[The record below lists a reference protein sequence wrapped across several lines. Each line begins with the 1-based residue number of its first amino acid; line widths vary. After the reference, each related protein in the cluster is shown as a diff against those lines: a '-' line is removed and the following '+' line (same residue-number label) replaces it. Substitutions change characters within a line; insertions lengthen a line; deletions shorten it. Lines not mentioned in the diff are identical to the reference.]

1 MAKQVKI
8 ARAGAGA
15 KNISRKTVS
24 SKNISSKTAATGK
37 VAARK
42 AASKRPAAKKAIV
55 KKAVVKKA
63 PAAKN
68 SAMKKATV
76 GKPAVAARN
85 VRKPLAK
92 KPVGQ
97 RAASKVTAK
106 AKVAAKAKI
115 APKAKAKS
123 VASAIRKPS
132 NKPWGGAGKALDG
145 VRILDFT
152 HVQSGPTCTQLLA
165 WFGADVIKVERPGVG
180 DITRGQLR
188 DVPNVDSLYF
198 TMLNHNKRS
207 ITIDS
212 KHPQGKAVLDELV
225 KSCDVLVENFAPGA
239 LDRMGLTWEHI
250 HKLNPRMIVASV
262 KGFGPGPY
270 EDCKVYE
277 NVAQCA
283 GGAAST
289 TGFLDGPPLV
299 TGAQIGDSGTGLNLA
314 LGIVCALYQRN
325 RTGRGQKVL
334 AAMQDGV
341 LNLCRVKLRD
351 QQRLAHGPLKE
362 YSQYGQDIGFGEAT
376 PRAGNDSGGGQPG
389 WILKCKGWESDPNAY
404 IYFITQAP
412 VWEKICDVIGK
423 PEWKTDPD
431 YAKPAARLPR
441 LKHIFDT
448 IEQWTMTKTK
458 FEAMD
463 LLNTYDIPCG
473 PILSMK
479 EIAEEESLRKTG
491 TVVEVDH
498 PTRGKYLTVG
508 NPVKMSDSISEVKR
522 SPLLGEHTD
531 EILRSVLKFDRRRI
545 AEVLQSGALGEPLA
559 LAAE

>member
-1 MAKQVKI
+1 MAT
-8 ARAGAGA
+8 
-15 KNISRKTVS
+15 RK
-24 SKNISSKTAATGK
+24 K
-37 VAARK
+37 
-42 AASKRPAAKKAIV
+42 
-55 KKAVVKKA
+55 
-63 PAAKN
+63 
-68 SAMKKATV
+68 
-76 GKPAVAARN
+76 
-85 VRKPLAK
+85 
-92 KPVGQ
+92 
-97 RAASKVTAK
+97 
-106 AKVAAKAKI
+106 
-115 APKAKAKS
+115 APKAKSKKAAKKPARK
-123 VASAIRKPS
+123 VVKLKARKPMAKTAAGNGLPQPS
-132 NKPWGGAGKALDG
+132 AKPWGQAGRALEG
-145 VRILDFT
+145 VKILDFT

-165 WFGADVIKVERPGVG
+165 YMGADVIKVERPGVG

-188 DVPNVDSLYF
+188 DVRGADSLYF
-198 TMLNHNKRS
+198 TMLNGSKRS

-212 KHPQGKAVLDELV
+212 KHTRGKEILDRLV
-225 KSCDVLVENFAPGA
+225 KECDVLVENFAPGA

-289 TGFLDGPPLV
+289 TGFRDGPPLV
-299 TGAQIGDSGTGLNLA
+299 TGAQIGDSGTGLHLA
-314 LGIVCALYQRN
+314 LGIVSALYQRI

-351 QQRLAHGPLKE
+351 QQRLAHGPLTE
-362 YSQYGQDIGFGEAT
+362 YSQHGEGVPFGKAV

-389 WILKCKGWESDPNAY
+389 WILKCKGWESDPDAY

-412 VWEKICDVIGK
+412 VWGTICEVIGK

-431 YAKPAARLPR
+431 FATPPARLPR
-441 LKHIFDT
+441 LRLIFNT
-448 IEQWTMTKTK
+448 IEQWTMTKDK

-463 LLNTYDIPCG
+463 ILNKYDIPCG

-479 EIAEEESLRKTG
+479 EIAEESSLRETG

-508 NPVKMSDSISEVKR
+508 NPIKLSDSPADVRR
-522 SPLLGEHTD
+522 SPLLGEHTE
-531 EILRSVLKFDRRRI
+531 EILRKVLGYSEKEV
-545 AEVLQSGALGEPLA
+545 AEIELSGAITAPDKPAKAE
-559 LAAE
+559 AA